1 MDWINIIFG
10 GLGGAVI
17 AAAVA
22 FIIHY
27 QSREKPTGKAYEILQ
42 KLGKFLE
49 KPKGGYYFTK
59 SANDNYKVAQLIYS
73 HSDSE
78 IICTAFNE
86 NPKLY
91 READLIRGFNF
102 GGSLVTRITCRNVCS
117 EQDEIDVKNSMTRIL
132 KGSNLLVLPENLYL
146 TKIDGIFAK
155 LHDDTYLTF
164 IEFMDHERSDN
175 NKGVIFKD
183 GIAKGFYE
191 YYERIVD
198 SYNRNLHTKK
208 P

>member
-10 GLGGAVI
+10 GLGGAII
-17 AAAVA
+17 AAVVA

-27 QSREKPTGKAYEILQ
+27 QSKEKPTGKAYEILQ
-42 KLGKFLE
+42 KLGKLLE
-49 KPKGGYYFTK
+49 KPKGEYFFTK
-59 SANDNYKVAQLIYS
+59 SAKDNYKVAQLIYS
-73 HSDSE
+73 HSDGE

-91 READLIRGFNF
+91 GESDLIRGFNF

-117 EQDEIDVKNSMTRIL
+117 EQDEIDVKNSMQNIL
-132 KGSNLLVLPENLYL
+132 KGSNLLVIPEDSYI

-155 LHDDTYLTF
+155 LSDDTYLTF
-164 IEFMDHERSDN
+164 IAFRNHEKPEK
-175 NKGVIFKD
+175 NKGVIFRD

-191 YYERIVD
+191 YYERIID
-198 SYNRNLHTKK
+198 KYE
-208 P
+208 